1 MSTQESP
8 DDITVERQIVDEPG
22 LISSFFAAIGE
33 PIVYVS
39 RTVKELT
46 SLFLI
51 TMKYVI
57 AGKRRPKEVL
67 AQMFEIGNRSVVFIA
82 VTLGFLGMILI
93 YQAGFQA
100 MKITGDLTLLGAL
113 FLQLLMREFGP
124 TITALM
130 IATRVGTGMAAELG
144 SMVVTDQVDAM
155 KMCAAEPIQY
165 LVVPRFIAS
174 TIMVIVLTIIAVLIS
189 YLAGALTAYT
199 AFDVNFRT
207 YFDLG
212 FVSYFDIIIGLVK
225 ALAYGMTIPIIA
237 CHAGL
242 NVFGGSEGVG
252 RATTQSVVNASLAV
266 VVIDF
271 IISGLGYVV
280 LALF

>member
-1 MSTQESP
+1 MSSE
-8 DDITVERQIVDEPG
+8 TVERQICEDET
-22 LISSFFAAIGE
+22 SFITNVFAAFGE

-39 RTVKELT
+39 RTLKELVA
-46 SLFLI
+46 LFLI
-51 TMKYVI
+51 TIGYVI
-57 AGKRRPKEVL
+57 RGSLRPKEII
-67 AQMFEIGNRSVVFIA
+67 AQMHEIGNKSLVFIA

-100 MKITGDLTLLGAL
+100 MKITGDLQLLGAL
-113 FLQLLMREFGP
+113 FLQLLLREFGP

-144 SMVVTDQVDAM
+144 SMVVTEQVDAM
-155 KMCAAEPIQY
+155 KMCAAEPIEY
-165 LVVPRFIAS
+165 LVVPRFVAS
-174 TIMVIVLTIIAVLIS
+174 TFMVIILTIFAVLVS
-189 YLAGALTAYT
+189 YLAGALTANS

-207 YFDLG
+207 YFDLS
-212 FVSYFDIIIGLVK
+212 FISAFDVTIGLTK

-266 VVIDF
+266 VIIDF